1 LLVSGALY
9 LGSLISSE
17 PIDLLRDEFIAM
29 TLSSV
34 KPCSVPQSI
43 AITLGDI
50 DALPSDWNHAG
61 TLPVNVLEAMVRHG
75 YSGDRLTYTIET
87 GSGKSTLLL
96 SNLSR
101 KHTVFCTNSGEI
113 LSKIQNSTIA
123 DVAAIEFVE
132 GPSQRT
138 LPRHPFTQQAQLILI
153 DGPHGYPFPD
163 LEYYFLYP
171 HLAIG
176 GLLVIDDI
184 HIPSI
189 GNMFETVRADAMF
202 EFLEIVGNTA
212 FLRRTDAP
220 MFDPE
225 GDGWWRQGYNEQ
237 LYRRI
242 KADEARQNRRRRF
255 RDGLRQRVPQ
265 GVRQMVPS
273 ELKRLF
279 RSWG

>member
-1 LLVSGALY
+1 
-9 LGSLISSE
+9 
-17 PIDLLRDEFIAM
+17 M
-29 TLSSV
+29 TLSPVNSR
-34 KPCSVPQSI
+34 SVPRPI
-43 AITLGDI
+43 ATTLSDI
-50 DALPSDWNHAG
+50 DALPCDWNRAG
-61 TLPVNVLEAMVRHG
+61 TLPLNVLAAMVRHG

-96 SNLSR
+96 SHLSH

-113 LSKIQNSTIA
+113 LSKIQNSQIA
-123 DVAAIEFVE
+123 DVAAIEFIE

-138 LPRHPFTQQAQLILI
+138 LPGHLFTQQAQLILI

-220 MFDPE
+220 TFDPE

-242 KADEARQNRRRRF
+242 KADEARQKRRQRF
-255 RDGLRQRVPQ
+255 RDGLRRRVPQ
-265 GVRQMVPS
+265 GVRQMLPS
-273 ELKRLF
+273 ELKRLLKD
-279 RSWG
+279 WG

>member
-1 LLVSGALY
+1 
-9 LGSLISSE
+9 
-17 PIDLLRDEFIAM
+17 M
-29 TLSSV
+29 TLLLTEL
-34 KPCSVPQSI
+34 PTPPY
-43 AITLGDI
+43 AITKTLENI
-50 DALPSDWNHAG
+50 DRLPADWNQAG
-61 TLPVNVLEAMVRHG
+61 TLPSPVLEAMVRHG
-75 YSGDRLTYTIET
+75 FRGDRLTYTIET

-101 KHTVFCTNSGEI
+101 KHTVFCTNHGEI
-113 LSKIQNSTIA
+113 LSKIRNSQIA

-138 LPRHPFTQQAQLILI
+138 LPNYAFDQQAELILI

-171 HLAIG
+171 QLAIG

-202 EFLEIVGNTA
+202 ELLEIVGNTA

-220 MFDPE
+220 LFDPE
-225 GDGWWRQGYNEQ
+225 GDGWWRQGYNEG
-237 LYRRI
+237 LYVQIKSQEQRQQRYRQWQQGLRRQVHRFLPEPVRRI
-242 KADEARQNRRRRF
+242 
-255 RDGLRQRVPQ
+255 VPQ
-265 GVRQMVPS
+265 GM
-273 ELKRLF
+273 KRLL
-279 RSWG
+279 R